1 MIENKTIFANI
12 SFKNSFISLPFCPC
26 REANLS
32 PICGIRTERTRIL
45 TNLLASELRVIM
57 TWSTIPVS
65 LFRRK
70 VEASLFEYLWVRPS
84 KSSSFSG
91 KVMVLPKKLDCEAF
105 QLKIVKTYQERD
117 YFCCKLTNDYI
128 ISRYTNS
135 RCNNSVVIQFIINDM
150 LHS

>member
-1 MIENKTIFANI
+1 MQICI
-12 SFKNSFISLPFCPC
+12 SFNHSSISLPFCPC

-91 KVMVLPKKLDCEAF
+91 KVMVLPKKSYYEAF
-105 QLKIVKTYQERD
+105 QLKLVKTYLK
-117 YFCCKLTNDYI
+117 FGHSKLTNDYI
-128 ISRYTNS
+128 IAWYTNS
-135 RCNNSVVIQFIINDM
+135 RCNNSVVIQFIINGIP
-150 LHS
+150 HS

>member
-1 MIENKTIFANI
+1 M
-12 SFKNSFISLPFCPC
+12 SISLPFCPC

-91 KVMVLPKKLDCEAF
+91 KVMVLPKNLDCEF
-105 QLKIVKTYQERD
+105 HLKLVKTYQERG
-117 YFCCKLTNDYI
+117 YCKLTNDYI

-135 RCNNSVVIQFIINDM
+135 RRNNTVIIQFIINGIS
-150 LHS
+150 HS

>member
-1 MIENKTIFANI
+1 MTIF
-12 SFKNSFISLPFCPC
+12 LPFCPC

-91 KVMVLPKKLDCEAF
+91 KVMVLPKKNHIIEAF
-105 QLKIVKTYQERD
+105 QLKLVKTYSKIGLS
-117 YFCCKLTNDYI
+117 KLTNDYI
-128 ISRYTNS
+128 IAWYTKS
-135 RCNNSVVIQFIINDM
+135 RCNNSVVIQFIINGIP
-150 LHS
+150 HS